1 MLVDVKR
8 CAAVVAAAEC
18 GTMSA
23 AAKKL
28 GYTPSGIIRLV
39 DSLEEELGFSVLV
52 RKTTGVE
59 LTPEGRRMLPL
70 FEQITAADEQVRQTA
85 ARIRGMSEGAIVIGV
100 QSNVAS
106 YWLPDVLADFQTRY
120 PNLQVRVVEEG
131 TDQLRRLLEQRR
143 IDCMVF
149 YEGHAKLDW
158 IRLGRCELVAWV
170 PAVSHLA
177 QNSSVLLAELQGEP
191 FIRIHPADETY
202 EEKILREKSVEPNV
216 RFATDDTFTAFRM
229 VSAGLG
235 CTLCMGGIADGF
247 EGDVRV
253 MPLSPQRFFEFGIAT
268 LPGSVFSPAMEEFV
282 SVAQEHAGDWPI
294 LSEA

>member
-1 MLVDVKR
+1 
-8 CAAVVAAAEC
+8 
-18 GTMSA
+18 
-23 AAKKL
+23 
-28 GYTPSGIIRLV
+28 
-39 DSLEEELGFSVLV
+39 
-52 RKTTGVE
+52 
-59 LTPEGRRMLPL
+59 MLPL

-106 YWLPDVLADFQTRY
+106 YWLPDVLCDFQTRY

-170 PAVSHLA
+170 PATSHLA

-294 LSEA
+294 LSEV

>member
-1 MLVDVKR
+1 MDVKR

-106 YWLPDVLADFQTRY
+106 YWLPDVLRDFQARY
-120 PNLQVRVVEEG
+120 PNLQVRVVE
-131 TDQLRRLLEQRR
+131 
-143 IDCMVF
+143 
-149 YEGHAKLDW
+149 
-158 IRLGRCELVAWV
+158 
-170 PAVSHLA
+170 
-177 QNSSVLLAELQGEP
+177 
-191 FIRIHPADETY
+191 
-202 EEKILREKSVEPNV
+202 
-216 RFATDDTFTAFRM
+216 
-229 VSAGLG
+229 
-235 CTLCMGGIADGF
+235 
-247 EGDVRV
+247 
-253 MPLSPQRFFEFGIAT
+253 
-268 LPGSVFSPAMEEFV
+268 
-282 SVAQEHAGDWPI
+282 
-294 LSEA
+294 

>member
-1 MLVDVKR
+1 MDVKR

-59 LTPEGRRMLPL
+59 LTPEGRRMIPL
-70 FEQITAADEQVRQTA
+70 FKQITATDEQVRQTA
-85 ARIRGMSEGAIVIGV
+85 ARIRGMSEGAFVSGA

-106 YWLPDVLADFQTRY
+106 YWLPEVLRDFQQRY

-149 YEGHAKLDW
+149 YEGHEKLDW
-158 IRLGRCELVAWV
+158 IPLGRCELVAWV
-170 PAVSHLA
+170 PEQSALA
-177 QNSSVLLAELQGEP
+177 ENSSVLLAELQGEP

-216 RFATDDTFTAFRM
+216 RFATDDTYTAFRM
-229 VSAGLG
+229 VGAGVG

-247 EGDVRV
+247 TGDVRV
-253 MPLSPQRFFEFGIAT
+253 MPLSPQRFFEYGIAT
-268 LPGSVFSPAMEEFV
+268 LPGSAFSPAMEEFV
-282 SVAQEHAGDWPI
+282 GVARAHAGDWPI
-294 LSEA
+294 LTEG

>member
-1 MLVDVKR
+1 MDVKR

-100 QSNVAS
+100 
-106 YWLPDVLADFQTRY
+106 
-120 PNLQVRVVEEG
+120 
-131 TDQLRRLLEQRR
+131 
-143 IDCMVF
+143 
-149 YEGHAKLDW
+149 
-158 IRLGRCELVAWV
+158 
-170 PAVSHLA
+170 
-177 QNSSVLLAELQGEP
+177 
-191 FIRIHPADETY
+191 
-202 EEKILREKSVEPNV
+202 
-216 RFATDDTFTAFRM
+216 
-229 VSAGLG
+229 
-235 CTLCMGGIADGF
+235 
-247 EGDVRV
+247 
-253 MPLSPQRFFEFGIAT
+253 
-268 LPGSVFSPAMEEFV
+268 
-282 SVAQEHAGDWPI
+282 
-294 LSEA
+294 